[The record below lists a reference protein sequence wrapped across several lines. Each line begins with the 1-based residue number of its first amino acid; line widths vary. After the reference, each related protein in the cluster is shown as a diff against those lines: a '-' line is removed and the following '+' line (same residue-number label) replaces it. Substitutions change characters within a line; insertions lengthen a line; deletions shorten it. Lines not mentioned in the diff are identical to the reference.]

1 MLKNK
6 RIDPRDPETIEWGEL
21 ISETK
26 TCVEFEELP
35 GRYGIRT
42 SQIFNDAEID
52 VFVGEYETPLDR
64 ITSGNPSETE
74 FYASGGMAYIIV
86 NAAHVGQAIRAD
98 YFPGGS
104 VLTAEVLDSE
114 DFKGPQG
121 DTGPQGPA
129 GPAGAPGD
137 ISDVEN
143 VGAGVGVFKDISAGT
158 ARFKSLVAGA
168 NIDFDTTD
176 PDEVEIAVDA
186 GSLVGGA
193 INATSKSTLA
203 DNDRIAGANSEASNS
218 VVYWLWQTIRDQL
231 CPVGTYI
238 QTARRT
244 APSGFL
250 ACDGSAVSRTTYAA
264 LYATLCPTLGTFTV
278 TIASPAV
285 VTLTGH
291 GLQNGDR
298 VRLFTTGAL
307 PTGLSVNTDYY
318 VKSATTNTFRLAA
331 TPGGAD
337 INTSG
342 SQSGTHTLQLF
353 QHGAGDGSTTFNLP
367 DHRGLV
373 MVGAGT
379 HGTMT
384 RANGTAYN
392 GGSVGASRNDQMQG
406 HWHRTHENSGSGSD
420 RALSG
425 PGYINSTNNGTV
437 LDNIVE
443 QAVTDGTNGTP
454 RTGDETRPAEIAVL
468 VCIKF

>member
-6 RIDPRDPETIEWGEL
+6 RIDPRDPETIEWGEQ

-98 YFPGGS
+98 YYPGGS

-121 DTGPQGPA
+121 DTGPQGPT

-137 ISDVEN
+137 VSDVEN
-143 VGAGVGVFKDISAGT
+143 VGAGVGVFKEIATGT
-158 ARFKSLVAGA
+158 ARFKSLAAGA

-176 PDEVEIAVDA
+176 PDEIEISVDA
-186 GSLVGGA
+186 GSLVGDA
-193 INATSKSTLA
+193 ITDASAATLA
-203 DNDRIAGANSEASNS
+203 DADEFGFFQAVGAALKKITFAALAKLI
-218 VVYWLWQTIRDQL
+218 Y
-231 CPVGTYI
+231 PVGSYLSR
-238 QTARRT
+238 ASGNV
-244 APSGFL
+244 PPGFL
-250 ACDGSAVSRTTYAA
+250 ACQGQAVSRTTYADLFA
-264 LYATLCPTLGTFTV
+264 EIGTT
-278 TIASPAV
+278 
-285 VTLTGH
+285 
-291 GLQNGDR
+291 
-298 VRLFTTGAL
+298 
-307 PTGLSVNTDYY
+307 Y
-318 VKSATTNTFRLAA
+318 
-331 TPGGAD
+331 
-337 INTSG
+337 
-342 SQSGTHTLQLF
+342 
-353 QHGAGDGSTTFNLP
+353 GAGNGSTTFNLP
-367 DHRGLV
+367 DARGLV
-373 MVGAGT
+373 MVGAGA

-392 GGSVGASRNDQMQG
+392 GGSVGASRDDQAHG
-406 HWHRTHENSGSGSD
+406 HWHNMVREGAGSGSNTGFQ
-420 RALSG
+420 AVG
-425 PGYINSTNNGTV
+425 NNQN
-437 LDNIVE
+437 NIIDDLP
-443 QAVTDGTNGTP
+443 QKNIARTAVTDGINGTP

-468 VCIKF
+468 VCIKY